1 MNALV
6 VDQFPILRLD
16 RVSAKDSPFHND
28 IWSCDIVHVET
39 EKDGK
44 VD

>member
-16 RVSAKDSPFHND
+16 RVSAKDSPFHYD

-39 EKDGK
+39 EIDGK